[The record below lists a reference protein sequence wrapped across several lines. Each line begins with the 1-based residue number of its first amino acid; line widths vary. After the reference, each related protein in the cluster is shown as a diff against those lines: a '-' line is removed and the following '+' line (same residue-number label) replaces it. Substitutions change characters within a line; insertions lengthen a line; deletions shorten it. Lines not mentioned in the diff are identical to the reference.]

1 MGFLRRTVFPLIFL
15 SISANSFPTMNQQ
28 DSKHI
33 EGIPTD
39 AEFKSTWSKPPLDP
53 WKDGHKSLQLDLTS
67 ADEKELARTPE
78 IAASTLIE
86 SEQTLPEM
94 DVELEEDENYP
105 TEVIEEALKSA
116 SSVVK
121 EYLRL
126 RGRVTSNAFGH
137 QISKR
142 NTQDPE
148 EYTQRLCAETRSRYA
163 PTSPRHSAE
172 PGDDRLYI
180 PVNLPDRGEGLPEV
194 IQAVQVGRCDMTGL
208 NTATDSLGGHNS
220 WCKQEYME
228 LPMVALVQDTTTL
241 VITKFSFPHSCA
253 CYVKP

>member
-1 MGFLRRTVFPLIFL
+1 
-15 SISANSFPTMNQQ
+15 MNHQ

-67 ADEKELARTPE
+67 TDEKELYRTPE

-86 SEQTLPEM
+86 SEQILLEM

-105 TEVIEEALKSA
+105 TEVIREALKSA

-126 RGRVTSNAFGH
+126 PKSFGH

-142 NTQDPE
+142 NTD
-148 EYTQRLCAETRSRYA
+148 EYTQRLCAQTSFTYPPR
-163 PTSPRHSAE
+163 SPRHSAE

-180 PVNLPDRGEGLPEV
+180 PVNLPEGGDGLPEV
-194 IQAVQVGRCDMTGL
+194 IQEVHTVTCDMVGL
-208 NTATDSLGGHNS
+208 NTATNSLGGTDT

>member
-1 MGFLRRTVFPLIFL
+1 
-15 SISANSFPTMNQQ
+15 MNHQ

-33 EGIPTD
+33 EGRLSD
-39 AEFKSTWSKPPLDP
+39 AEFKSKRSKPPLDVS
-53 WKDGHKSLQLDLTS
+53 KDGHKSLQLDLTS
-67 ADEKELARTPE
+67 TDEKELPRTSE
-78 IAASTLIE
+78 I
-86 SEQTLPEM
+86 LPEM

-105 TEVIEEALKSA
+105 TEVIKEALKSA

-126 RGRVTSNAFGH
+126 PKSFGH

-142 NTQDPE
+142 STDQ
-148 EYTQRLCAETRSRYA
+148 YTQRLCAQTSFTYPPR
-163 PTSPRHSAE
+163 SPRHSAE
-172 PGDDRLYI
+172 LGDDRLYI
-180 PVNLPDRGEGLPEV
+180 PVNLPDRGV
-194 IQAVQVGRCDMTGL
+194 IQEVHTVTCDMVGL
-208 NTATDSLGGHNS
+208 NSATDSLGGKDT

-228 LPMVALVQDTTTL
+228 LPMVALVQGTTTL

>member
-1 MGFLRRTVFPLIFL
+1 
-15 SISANSFPTMNQQ
+15 MNHQ

-33 EGIPTD
+33 EGRLSD
-39 AEFKSTWSKPPLDP
+39 AELKSKPLLDTS
-53 WKDGHKSLQLDLTS
+53 KDGHKSLQLDLSST
-67 ADEKELARTPE
+67 DEKEVSRTPE

-86 SEQTLPEM
+86 SEQILPEM

-105 TEVIEEALKSA
+105 TEVIREALKSA

-126 RGRVTSNAFGH
+126 TGRVTSNSFGH

-148 EYTQRLCAETRSRYA
+148 EYNQRLCAMTRSIYM

-172 PGDDRLYI
+172 PGDDRLFI
-180 PVNLPDRGEGLPEV
+180 PVNLPDRGDGQPEV
-194 IQAVQVGRCDMTGL
+194 IQEVQVGRCDMTGL
-208 NTATDSLGGHNS
+208 NTATDSLGGKDT

-228 LPMVALVQDTTTL
+228 LPMVALVQGTTTL